1 MRPLNKYCFFQHV
14 VIGSRFSAFLP
25 QEATTEVTR
34 EEPTVSYVSSVNN
47 LLLIVEPIAG
57 EFVGPL
63 HQQPSLMA
71 VDEKVGLFC
80 KMIKWFNF

>member
-1 MRPLNKYCFFQHV
+1 MSSLAH
-14 VIGSRFSAFLP
+14 GFSALVP
-25 QEATTEVTR
+25 QEATAEVTR

-63 HQQPSLMA
+63 YQQPCVMA
-71 VDEKVGLFC
+71 VDEQVGLFC

>member
-1 MRPLNKYCFFQHV
+1 MSSLPHWSPTV
-14 VIGSRFSAFLP
+14 LP

-34 EEPTVSYVSSVNN
+34 EEPTVSYVSSVND

-63 HQQPSLMA
+63 YQQPSLMA
-71 VDEKVGLFC
+71 VDEQVGMC
-80 KMIKWFNF
+80 YKMFTADKKHF